1 MKDGVK
7 MTKNIEIEFKTIVS
21 KEQYETLLKRFNL
34 EDNVFKQ
41 VNYYFDTD
49 TYQLSQQQ
57 MVLRIRKKSETYYK
71 VTLKSQSD
79 QGAYE
84 NHLLLT
90 KDQAEK
96 MIQDG
101 FSTKDYF
108 DHIDYFVK
116 FKVSLDNYR
125 VSTPYQDGVLF
136 LDRCEYCNTVDYE
149 IEYEVN
155 NYHEGQIIFENFLKD
170 HSIDYQPTKRKSER
184 AFTCKR

>member
-1 MKDGVK
+1 

-21 KEQYETLLKRFNL
+21 KEQYENLLQTFHLR
-34 EDNVFKQ
+34 DNVFKQ

-49 TYQLSQQQ
+49 SYQLNQQQ
-57 MVLRIRKKSETYYK
+57 IVLRIRKKSETYYK

-79 QGAYE
+79 KGAFE

-90 KDQAEK
+90 KNQAEE
-96 MIQDG
+96 MIEHG
-101 FSTKDYF
+101 FYTKDYF
-108 DHIDYFVK
+108 DHIDYFVT

-125 VSTPYQDGVLF
+125 VSTPYLDGVLF
-136 LDRCEYCNTVDYE
+136 LDRCEYCQTVDYE

-155 NYHEGQIIFENFLKD
+155 NHDEGLKTFQKFLND
-170 HSIDYQPTKRKSER
+170 HHIDYQPTKRKSER

>member
-21 KEQYETLLKRFNL
+21 KEQYETLLKSFRL

-49 TYQLSQQQ
+49 DYKLNQQQ
-57 MVLRIRKKSETYYK
+57 MVLRIRKKSDTYYK

-79 QGAYE
+79 HGAYE

-90 KDQAEK
+90 KSQAEE
-96 MIQDG
+96 MIEKG
-101 FSTKDYF
+101 FNSKDYF
-108 DHIDYFVK
+108 DDIDYYVT

-125 VSTPYQDGVLF
+125 VKTPYLDGELF

-155 NYHEGQIIFENFLKD
+155 NYHEGLKIFENFLKEYG
-170 HSIDYQPTKRKSER
+170 INYQPTKRKSER

>member
-1 MKDGVK
+1 MKVGVR

-96 MIQDG
+96 NDPRRFFRQKTIL
-101 FSTKDYF
+101 
-108 DHIDYFVK
+108 IILII
-116 FKVSLDNYR
+116 SLNLR
-125 VSTPYQDGVLF
+125 
-136 LDRCEYCNTVDYE
+136 
-149 IEYEVN
+149 
-155 NYHEGQIIFENFLKD
+155 
-170 HSIDYQPTKRKSER
+170 
-184 AFTCKR
+184 